1 MGSSPKN
8 EVNKKQV
15 QKWMVQLT
23 YKANGHRYGGQV
35 IVDAPTEA
43 LILAALYKKYP
54 YYHDIEIIE
63 ITNKSITYSY
73 E

>member
-23 YKANGHRYGGQV
+23 YKANGHRYGGTV
-35 IVDAPTEA
+35 IVDAPTDA
-43 LILAALYKKYP
+43 LILAALYKK
-54 YYHDIEIIE
+54 HSCNDIEIIE